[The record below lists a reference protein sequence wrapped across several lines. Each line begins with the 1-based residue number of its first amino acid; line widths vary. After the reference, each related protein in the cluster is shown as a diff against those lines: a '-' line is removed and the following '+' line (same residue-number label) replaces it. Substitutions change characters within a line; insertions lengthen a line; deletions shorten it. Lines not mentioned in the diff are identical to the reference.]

1 VVRTH
6 RVSAWAV
13 LVRQLRSGLPGLLLA
28 AAAVSFFVGQRTDAL
43 VIGLILTLSV
53 GLGFINEYLAER
65 AGAALQEHVRYRAT
79 VVRGGHVH
87 QVDVAELVPG
97 DIVRLRSGAI
107 VPADLRLLA
116 ADRLA
121 CNEAV
126 LTGESAPVAKQ
137 TAPVPSGA
145 TAGDLASC
153 AFMGTVVHAGS
164 GEGVVVVATGART
177 RLGRIAAGL
186 ATGTPQTE
194 FQVGS
199 RRFGLMLARVAGV
212 LTALILVINL
222 VLARPVIDA
231 VLFSLAIAV
240 GITPQLL
247 PAVVTTSR
255 PGGPGGPVPDC
266 DRAGQA
272 AAVHR
277 GGAAPTIGGAVPR
290 RGGGAAHPAAPGPP
304 RPLAGTPPAGTWAAP
319 VARRSPGPRSDHYG
333 ALIGRPELPAWRVRR
348 ACRGELNCG
357 RSRRPAEVRA
367 RWPNPRRAGR

>member
-1 VVRTH
+1 
-6 RVSAWAV
+6 
-13 LVRQLRSGLPGLLLA
+13 
-28 AAAVSFFVGQRTDAL
+28 
-43 VIGLILTLSV
+43 
-53 GLGFINEYLAER
+53 
-65 AGAALQEHVRYRAT
+65 
-79 VVRGGHVH
+79 
-87 QVDVAELVPG
+87 
-97 DIVRLRSGAI
+97 
-107 VPADLRLLA
+107 
-116 ADRLA
+116 
-121 CNEAV
+121 
-126 LTGESAPVAKQ
+126 
-137 TAPVPSGA
+137 
-145 TAGDLASC
+145 
-153 AFMGTVVHAGS
+153 
-164 GEGVVVVATGART
+164 
-177 RLGRIAAGL
+177 
-186 ATGTPQTE
+186 
-194 FQVGS
+194 
-199 RRFGLMLARVAGV
+199 
-212 LTALILVINL
+212 NL

-357 RSRRPAEVRA
+357 RSRRPAGVRA
-367 RWPNPRRAGR
+367 RWPNPRRAGRWPRPARAWRTGTPGRNGIAARAAPRPAPASPHPPPPLPAPGSPPAGGWPG